1 MELRQF
7 VRAGFTAS
15 ETAQFEELY
24 RQLQG
29 YFAREVGVGWLLGNI
44 NIGQKNLDAIL
55 LTNHW
60 LVGIEF
66 KNFGGSVEITGNSWV
81 NTAEN
86 GSRVVVEGG
95 ASNKTPLEQ
104 AVINHN
110 QLSHTLAS
118 YKNLPVGDFMQQGG
132 VPYFIV
138 FNRNMRVNDP
148 NRLLEGPRWLRVT
161 DNANFTKRLREV
173 QQDIRFTDQEVE
185 NFKRHLGLIGESVLP
200 DKYELALNLF
210 NLGDYRGALNELNR
224 VGANAKATLLR
235 GRCYYLLGRQQDAV
249 REITQ
254 ARMAGLP
261 YAKYMLGKFMWTG
274 YGPVQK
280 NPREALILLRES
292 MNEGVREAMDLLE
305 KIIAEDK
312 AREQQEA
319 ERKRQEA
326 MNQERGQYSAQIQ
339 TLVAAMVLG
348 FAYVGCLSVI
358 PMGITWEL
366 ILSIVGWLFMVGY
379 ILSYFN
385 EDFIEVYKELGAWLE
400 KHSPL
405 RAPALDGR
413 VGMVPVNDWGHWTY
427 PFFVF
432 FALLPLAGI
441 YLAFYFVLDID
452 WLWYHVNFKY
462 FPLMSFLLKAKGF
475 FLSFGIAVL
484 AWGGISCLH
493 CLAENTQSFVPR
505 PSGALMG
512 YWWRLSVYGLKASL
526 IVSALV
532 IAGRLIFG

>member
-29 YFAREVGVGWLLGNI
+29 YFARQVGVGWLLGNI

-161 DNANFTKRLREV
+161 DNANFMNCLREV
-173 QQDIRFTDQEVE
+173 QQDIQFTDQEVE

-261 YAKYMLGKFMWTG
+261 YAKYMLGLFRLNG
-274 YGPVQK
+274 YGDVQR
-280 NPREALILLRES
+280 NREEAVRLLRES
-292 MNEGVREAMDLLE
+292 LAEGVVEAQPLLRQ
-305 KIIAEDK
+305 IATED
-312 AREQQEA
+312 EQRRQAEQE
-319 ERKRQEA
+319 RQRQEK

-339 TLVAAMVLG
+339 TLVALVLLTFVG
-348 FAYVGCLSVI
+348 VGCCSVVAV
-358 PMGITWEL
+358 GETWKTVLCVVEFLLIT
-366 ILSIVGWLFMVGY
+366 SYIVGSF
-379 ILSYFN
+379 IP
-385 EDFIEVYKELGAWLE
+385 DFIETYESVGAWIE

-413 VGMVPVNDWGHWTY
+413 VGMASVGDWGDLIY
-427 PFFVF
+427 PFFVLPL
-432 FALLPLAGI
+432 LLPLTAI
-441 YLAFYFVLDID
+441 FLAFYFVLDID
-452 WLWYHVNFKY
+452 WLWYHANFKY
-462 FPLMSFLLKAKGF
+462 FPLMSFLLKAKGY
-475 FLSFGIAVL
+475 FLGFGISMLV
-484 AWGGISCLH
+484 WGIISCVFRYK
-493 CLAENTQSFVPR
+493 ENKKFSVPR
-505 PSGALMG
+505 PSWELLC
-512 YWWRLSVYGLKASL
+512 YWFRLSWYGVKASL